1 MTFLCSCGLRSLNF
15 FCDGGVYAFGGR
27 FGLLLCPA
35 IIPARSMSEAGGRP
49 VFAFG
54 GRFAPEFC
62 RSFCGLRAS
71 CCCCRRSCLCCCLC
85 CGGDCCRGDC
95 CGGGWLCCLGGLLS
109 CRFCSQFARGPCA
122 DDGTAS
128 AALIPSANNHPA
140 NWSLDLMSGYIC

>member
-62 RSFCGLRAS
+62 RSFRALCAS
-71 CCCCRRSCLCCCLC
+71 CCCCRRSCRCSCLCCCLGP
-85 CGGDCCRGDC
+85 CGCR
-95 CGGGWLCCLGGLLS
+95 CGGGLCCFGGLLS
-109 CRFCSQFARGPCA
+109 WRFCAPLACVPCA
-122 DDGTAS
+122 KHGAAN
-128 AALIPSANNHPA
+128 AALIASAIVHPA
-140 NWSLDLMSGYIC
+140 NWSFRFISRYIG